1 MNDANLHAV
10 PTRPAPRSG
19 STMDRPV
26 TRDRRGWWL
35 IGAAAVITLG
45 VGLTLARGWLADGG
59 RSLQVGHE
67 QVSIATV
74 TRGMFEDFIP
84 VRGRVVPR
92 STVFLDA
99 VEGGRVEAVLV
110 EDGATVE
117 AGQVL
122 VRLSNAQLQLDV
134 IAREAEVT
142 QQLNNLDTLR
152 LQLAQNRLSHRRTL
166 IDVDYQIRR
175 LSRLAQDG
183 ERMISDGY
191 VSQREFDDSRDELA
205 YQRALREVTLEAQ
218 ATDESL
224 QEAQLRQLTAA
235 AEQLRA
241 NLRLARENLANLEVR
256 APVAGQL
263 TAFDVEVGQSLARGE
278 RIGHIDD
285 PDRYKLSALIDEF
298 YLPRVDIALPASAE
312 VDGQKVDLRITKI
325 YPQVTNGQFE
335 VDLSLSGDTPPQ
347 VRRGQTLQ
355 TRLQLGD
362 PSQALLI
369 PNGTYY
375 QDTGGNWVF
384 VITAD
389 GTTAARRAV
398 RLGRRNAQHIEVL
411 DGLQPG
417 ERVIVSPYTGFLAMD
432 RLVLAAN
439 R

>member
-1 MNDANLHAV
+1 MNNANLQAV
-10 PTRPAPRSG
+10 PPSTRQPSG
-19 STMDRPV
+19 ARMDRPV
-26 TRDRRGWWL
+26 RRKPRRWW
-35 IGAAAVITLG
+35 AAAMLG
-45 VGLTLARGWLADGG
+45 MLAVVGALLASRWLFPEAG
-59 RSLQVGHE
+59 RSLRVGAE

-74 TRGMFEDFIP
+74 ARGVFEDFIP
-84 VRGRVVPR
+84 VRARVVPR

-110 EDGATVE
+110 EDGAMVE
-117 AGQVL
+117 EGQVL

-152 LQLAQNRLSHRRTL
+152 LQLAQNRLAHRRTL

-175 LSRLAQDG
+175 LSRLAEDG
-183 ERMISDGY
+183 ERMIGDGY
-191 VSQREFDDSRDELA
+191 VSQRELDDAREELD
-205 YQRALREVTLEAQ
+205 YQRALRTVTLEAQ

-224 QEAQLRQLTAA
+224 QEAQLKQLTDA

-256 APVAGQL
+256 APIAGQL
-263 TAFDVEVGQSLARGE
+263 TAFDIEVGQSLARGE

-285 PDRYKLSALIDEF
+285 PERYKLTALIDEF
-298 YLPRVDIALPASAE
+298 YLARVDIALPASTE
-312 VDGQKVDLRITKI
+312 VGGEQLDLRVTKI
-325 YPQVTNGQFE
+325 YPQVSNGQFE
-335 VDLSLSGDTPPQ
+335 VDLSLTGEAPSQ

-362 PSQALLI
+362 PSEAVLI
-369 PNGTYY
+369 PNGAYY

-384 VITAD
+384 VVAGD
-389 GTTAARRAV
+389 GQAAVRRPV
-398 RLGRRNAQHIEVL
+398 RLGRRNARQIEVL

-432 RLVLAAN
+432 RLVLAQ